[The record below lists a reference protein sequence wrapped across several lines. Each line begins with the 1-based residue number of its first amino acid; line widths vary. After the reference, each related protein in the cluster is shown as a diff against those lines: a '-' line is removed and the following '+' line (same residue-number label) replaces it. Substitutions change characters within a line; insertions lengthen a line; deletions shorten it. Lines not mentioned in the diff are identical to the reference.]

1 MQRAECEEL
10 GPGEW
15 RRRLK
20 RRTSLAMMMM
30 MMMMTKKKKNLNII
44 MNAAANSGFSYA
56 AQPISTLSRI
66 HGDDDDDSPD
76 VAPAA

>member
-30 MMMMTKKKKNLNII
+30 MMMTTKKKKKKKKDECVKNLTNTL
-44 MNAAANSGFSYA
+44 ALASLLGSYLK
-56 AQPISTLSRI
+56 SN
-66 HGDDDDDSPD
+66 G
-76 VAPAA
+76 